1 MNEKHKKLTPV
12 LHANCEA
19 STKYLQGVTR
29 VMYMRDIFRTLHA
42 WMGTWVRDVSRII
55 DQVVGFAIREL
66 IMSNSARLVFITA
79 IIANHVLNAAFGWL

>member
-1 MNEKHKKLTPV
+1 
-12 LHANCEA
+12 
-19 STKYLQGVTR
+19 
-29 VMYMRDIFRTLHA
+29 MRDIFRTLHA

-79 IIANHVLNAAFGWL
+79 IKANHVF